1 MATVPLTHSPPFRG
15 FRAAS
20 AVLCFGG
27 ARRPRGGHGASDP
40 RLTLQPPRRGKD
52 RAGYITGASPCSVRS
67 FVVTDDPFND
77 LAEALRARVDRLV
90 NLAEAKFQYILDTQ
104 GNPIRDLEDTKSL
117 TLVVNAHGKLFSELI
132 VAVGMLGRVAEQSLR
147 TQSVLLDMVRGLQ
160 SEVKATGTT
169 LATLDASLQG
179 LDSALVA
186 LADEIEERT
195 LVVPETPGDL

>member
-1 MATVPLTHSPPFRG
+1 M
-15 FRAAS
+15 
-20 AVLCFGG
+20 
-27 ARRPRGGHGASDP
+27 
-40 RLTLQPPRRGKD
+40 
-52 RAGYITGASPCSVRS
+52 
-67 FVVTDDPFND
+67 TDDPFND